1 MDSSQQAA
9 QLWSLEELAIL
20 ETAGSGLAAR
30 SFWEQLRVAGS
41 SWAAPSLGVA
51 LELFGVARSCSDLEC
66 SEYRKWGVPSFLRF
80 PGSLVLPIRSSEAA
94 LNCFEWL

>member
-51 LELFGVARSCSDLEC
+51 LELFGVARSCSDWSVRSTENG
-66 SEYRKWGVPSFLRF
+66 EYQASCDFQEAWY
-80 PGSLVLPIRSSEAA
+80 SLFEAQKQ
-94 LNCFEWL
+94 L